1 MKTKTTSV
9 LVLAA
14 VSSVLAAG
22 AAQASESAKHEA
34 EALSNAK
41 ISLTDAI
48 RMAEK
53 HGNGQAISADFD
65 FKGGNPAYYEIKVLR
80 DDGKKLTKYELDPNT
95 GKIKEASDEQFEKLF
110 TRIKPTSI
118 QNAPTSLTRAIS
130 TAETRAGGKAE
141 DATVDRDGDQ
151 LKYTVKV
158 VKNDG
163 TTEKVKI
170 NGSDGKVASAD

>member
-48 RMAEK
+48 R
-53 HGNGQAISADFD
+53 ADFD